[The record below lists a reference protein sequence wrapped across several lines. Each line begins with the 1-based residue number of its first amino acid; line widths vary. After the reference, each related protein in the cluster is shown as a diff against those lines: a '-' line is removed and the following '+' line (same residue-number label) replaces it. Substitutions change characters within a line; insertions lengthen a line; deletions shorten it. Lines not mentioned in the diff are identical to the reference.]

1 MCRVR
6 KKGLIRKNYN
16 CTNEMKVLLSEESE
30 RHPLLFDLDLVPSS
44 SVESDQRKQ

>member
-1 MCRVR
+1 MCRGR

-30 RHPLLFDLDLVPSS
+30 LPPFLFDLDLVPGL
-44 SVESDQRKQ
+44 SVESD